1 MARADCYDL
10 PHAQSHGWSTAA
22 AASCV
27 VQPVPVRQRRRSLY
41 RAMFATEDVPDGAF
55 AAPLRPVYPHAR
67 HDRRPGCKAGR
78 NVLPSENRQK
88 TARRPHP
95 VTPPASHPESGD
107 LSPAFA
113 CQSRSSR
120 RRDALP
126 PVAVPAPLCGWW
138 YRGRY
143 EKWGHQGTTARA
155 SVQAVR
161 CPAPRVPGAWNRRKG
176 TGAAPDADC
185 HSGDSA
191 NAVAPDAACSSD
203 RNVGIRQSSRS
214 RGTVAQAQNPD
225 D

>member
-1 MARADCYDL
+1 M
-10 PHAQSHGWSTAA
+10 AA
-22 AASCV
+22 AASSV
-27 VQPVPVRQRRRSLY
+27 AQPAPVRQSRRSLY
-41 RAMFATEDVPDGAF
+41 RATFATEDVPDGAF

-67 HDRRPGCKAGR
+67 HDQRPGCKAER
-78 NVLPSENRQK
+78 NALPSENRQK

-95 VTPPASHPESGD
+95 VTLPASHPESGD

-143 EKWGHQGTTARA
+143 EKWARRGTAARA

-161 CPAPRVPGAWNRRKG
+161 CPAPRVPGVWNRRKG
-176 TGAAPDADC
+176 TGAAPGVGC

-191 NAVAPDAACSSD
+191 NAVVPDAACSSD
-203 RNVGIRQSSRS
+203 RNAGIRQSSHS
-214 RGTVAQAQNPD
+214 RGTVAQAQNPGG
-225 D
+225 

>member
-1 MARADCYDL
+1 M
-10 PHAQSHGWSTAA
+10 AA

-27 VQPVPVRQRRRSLY
+27 AQPAPVRQRRRSLY
-41 RAMFATEDVPDGAF
+41 RATFAIAGVLDDAF

-78 NVLPSENRQK
+78 NALPSENRQK
-88 TARRPHP
+88 TARRLRP

-113 CQSRSSR
+113 CRSKSSR
-120 RRDALP
+120 HRDVLP
-126 PVAVPAPLCGWW
+126 PVVVPAHLYGWW

-143 EKWGHQGTTARA
+143 EKWAHQGTTVRA

-161 CPAPRVPGAWNRRKG
+161 CPAPRGPGAWNRKKG

-185 HSGDSA
+185 HSGGNA

-203 RNVGIRQSSRS
+203 RNVGIRLSSHS
-214 RGTVAQAQNPD
+214 RGTVAQAQNPGG
-225 D
+225 

>member
-1 MARADCYDL
+1 M
-10 PHAQSHGWSTAA
+10 AA

-27 VQPVPVRQRRRSLY
+27 AQPAPVRQRRRSLY
-41 RAMFATEDVPDGAF
+41 RATFAIAGVLDDAF

-67 HDRRPGCKAGR
+67 HDRRPGCKAGQ
-78 NVLPSENRQK
+78 NALPSENRQK
-88 TARRPHP
+88 TAHRPHP

-113 CQSRSSR
+113 CRSRSSR

-126 PVAVPAPLCGWW
+126 PVVVPALLCGWW

-143 EKWGHQGTTARA
+143 EKWAHQGTAAQA

-161 CPAPRVPGAWNRRKG
+161 CPAPPAPGAWNRRKG

-185 HSGDSA
+185 HSGGSA

-203 RNVGIRQSSRS
+203 RNVGIRLSSHS
-214 RGTVAQAQNPD
+214 RGTVAQAQTLGG
-225 D
+225 

>member
-1 MARADCYDL
+1 MAAVASSV
-10 PHAQSHGWSTAA
+10 AQPA
-22 AASCV
+22 
-27 VQPVPVRQRRRSLY
+27 PVRQRRRSLY
-41 RAMFATEDVPDGAF
+41 RATFATEDVPDGAF

-107 LSPAFA
+107 LSPAFV
-113 CQSRSSR
+113 CRSKSSH
-120 RRDALP
+120 RRDVLP

-143 EKWGHQGTTARA
+143 EKWARQGTAARA
-155 SVQAVR
+155 AVQAVR

-176 TGAAPDADC
+176 TGAAPGVGC